1 MGSLFSSLTIAV
13 GALQAEQGALNVT
26 SNNVA
31 NVNTPGYARQ
41 RAVLDEGI
49 PLSKAPLVFGSGV
62 VFAQPQSVRDTILEL
77 RLHEETQQQGQ
88 FDTEVQQLQQA
99 QAGFRGTGDVGAQL
113 TNFFNSLTQLSANPS
128 NLPLRQGVLTSAGNL
143 ASSFQTTARNLELQR
158 SNIDQSVIQSVNQIN
173 TLTQQIAGQNQQIA
187 ALENVHQDAGVLIS
201 QRTES
206 IRQLSQLIDVRVVTN
221 ESSISLTTANGAAL
235 VASGQSFALSTR
247 VDPTGVQH
255 VYSQGSDITGKLSG
269 GSLNG
274 LITVRDRSIPGLLNH
289 LDTLAAGL
297 STTLNGIHHNG
308 FDLNGA
314 AGGNL
319 FTPPPAGVTG
329 TAASISVA
337 ITDPSLIAASSDGSP
352 GSNGNVAAL
361 YDVRGQAVASGQN
374 PFDYY
379 ASLVFNVG
387 NGLAT
392 AQTEAQA
399 SGQILQQLTDQRNSI
414 SGVSL
419 DEEGANLLRYQ
430 NAYQAAAK
438 VITAINDLT
447 QTAVNL
453 GTY

>member
-1 MGSLFSSLTIAV
+1 MGSLSSSLTIAV

-88 FDTEVQQLQQA
+88 FDAEVQQLQQA

-113 TNFFNSLTQLSANPS
+113 TNFFNSLNQPSANPS
-128 NLPLRQGVLTSAGNL
+128 NLPLRQGVLTAAGDL
-143 ASSFQTTARNLELQR
+143 ASSDQTTARNLELQR

-173 TLTQQIAGQNQQIA
+173 TLTQQIARQNQQIA
-187 ALENVHQDAGVLIS
+187 ALENVHQDAGGLIS

-289 LDTLAAGL
+289 LDTLAAGI
-297 STTLNGIHHNG
+297 STTLNCIHHNG
-308 FDLNGA
+308 FDLNGPA
-314 AGGNL
+314 AGRR
-319 FTPPPAGVTG
+319 FIAPP
-329 TAASISVA
+329 
-337 ITDPSLIAASSDGSP
+337 
-352 GSNGNVAAL
+352 
-361 YDVRGQAVASGQN
+361 
-374 PFDYY
+374 
-379 ASLVFNVG
+379 
-387 NGLAT
+387 
-392 AQTEAQA
+392 
-399 SGQILQQLTDQRNSI
+399 
-414 SGVSL
+414 
-419 DEEGANLLRYQ
+419 
-430 NAYQAAAK
+430 
-438 VITAINDLT
+438 
-447 QTAVNL
+447 
-453 GTY
+453 